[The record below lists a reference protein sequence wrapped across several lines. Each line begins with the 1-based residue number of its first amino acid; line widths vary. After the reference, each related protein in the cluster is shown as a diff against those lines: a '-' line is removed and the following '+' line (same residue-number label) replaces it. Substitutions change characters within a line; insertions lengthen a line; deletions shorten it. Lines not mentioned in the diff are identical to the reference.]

1 MYFKDI
7 IGQEF
12 AKKYLTNSIN
22 KDKVSHA
29 YLFEGMNGVG
39 KKTLAKEFAKILI
52 KELCKV
58 IREEKKEPVLFVQVK
73 NESAKRAYRQVG
85 FTYQSDYTICYYK

>member
-22 KDKVSHA
+22 KNKVSHA

-39 KKTLAKEFAKILI
+39 KNTLAKEFAKTLI
-52 KELCKV
+52 KVDKL
-58 IREEKKEPVLFVQVK
+58 
-73 NESAKRAYRQVG
+73 
-85 FTYQSDYTICYYK
+85 

>member
-39 KKTLAKEFAKILI
+39 KKTLAKEFAKTIGVENI
-52 KELCKV
+52 SKV
-58 IREEKKEPVLFVQVK
+58 ITAEE
-73 NESAKRAYRQVG
+73 
-85 FTYQSDYTICYYK
+85 